1 MKEKKSY
8 KADLEGK
15 RITGFLLGLVVVL
28 AVFIVLLEF
37 NTQSADTQT
46 DSNLLDD
53 LSQDIEMIPM
63 LQRDMIPAETS
74 APSTQID
81 KLNIV
86 DSDVSEAEDNTAI
99 DDKLTVTADDASGML
114 VDNGE
119 DITTETTVAANDKP
133 LDFRVVEKLPEF
145 PGGMK
150 EFMKWLT
157 KNLRYPIT
165 AQQQFIE
172 GKVLVSFI
180 VNKDGTVV
188 AQKVVKSADPL
199 LDKEALRVIRNMPKW
214 KAGIDNGQ
222 PCRTYMCIPV
232 VFKL

>member
-1 MKEKKSY
+1 MDEKKSY
-8 KADLEGK
+8 KADLEQK
-15 RITGFLLGLVVVL
+15 HITGFLLGLVVVL
-28 AVFIVLLEF
+28 AVFIVLIEF
-37 NTQSADTQT
+37 NTQNGDIETN
-46 DSNLLDD
+46 SNLLDD
-53 LSQDIEMIPM
+53 LSQDIEMIPV
-63 LQRDMIPAETS
+63 LQRDMIPAESS
-74 APSTQID
+74 APSTLIDKINIVDNEVSADDDNTTIED
-81 KLNIV
+81 KLNISV
-86 DSDVSEAEDNTAI
+86 D
-99 DDKLTVTADDASGML
+99 DDSGML
-114 VDNGE
+114 IDNGE
-119 DITTETTVAANDKP
+119 DITSETVAANDNP

-157 KNLRYPIT
+157 KNLKYPIT

-172 GKVLVSFI
+172 GKVMVSFI

-188 AQKVVKSADPL
+188 APKVVQSANPL

>member
-1 MKEKKSY
+1 MER
-8 KADLEGK
+8 K

-37 NTQSADTQT
+37 NTQSV
-46 DSNLLDD
+46 DSQSNDNLLDD

-63 LQRDMIPAETS
+63 LQHDMIPAETA

-86 DSDVSEAEDNTAI
+86 DTDVSEEEANATIE
-99 DDKLTVTADDASGML
+99 DKLNVTIDDASGML
-114 VDNGE
+114 VENGE
-119 DITTETTVAANDKP
+119 DIANETTVAADDNP
-133 LDFRVVEKLPEF
+133 LDFRIVEKLPEF

-157 KNLRYPIT
+157 KNLKYPIM
-165 AQQQFIE
+165 AQQKNIE
-172 GKVLVSFI
+172 GKVMVSFI

-188 AQKVVKSADPL
+188 APKVVQSASPE

-214 KAGIDNGQ
+214 KAGIDDGK
-222 PCRTYMCIPV
+222 PCRTYMCIPI
-232 VFKL
+232 VFRL

>member
-1 MKEKKSY
+1 MDEKKSY
-8 KADLEGK
+8 KADLEQK
-15 RITGFLLGLVVVL
+15 HITGFLLGLVVVL
-28 AVFIVLLEF
+28 AVFIVLIEF
-37 NTQSADTQT
+37 NTQNT
-46 DSNLLDD
+46 DIETNSNLLDD
-53 LSQDIEMIPM
+53 LSQDIEMIPV
-63 LQRDMIPAETS
+63 LQRDMIPAESS
-74 APSTQID
+74 APSTLIDKINIVDNEVSADDDNTTIED
-81 KLNIV
+81 KLNISV
-86 DSDVSEAEDNTAI
+86 D
-99 DDKLTVTADDASGML
+99 DDSGML
-114 VDNGE
+114 IDNGE
-119 DITTETTVAANDKP
+119 DITSETVAANDNP

-157 KNLRYPIT
+157 KNLKYPIT

-172 GKVLVSFI
+172 GKVMVSFI

-188 AQKVVKSADPL
+188 APKVVQSANPL

>member
-1 MKEKKSY
+1 MEDKKSY
-8 KADLEGK
+8 KADLERK

-28 AVFIVLLEF
+28 AVFIVLLEL
-37 NTQSADTQT
+37 NTQTVDTQT

-74 APSTQID
+74 APSTEIN

-86 DSDVSEAEDNTAI
+86 DTDVSEAEDETALN
-99 DDKLTVTADDASGML
+99 DKLNVTVDDASGML

-119 DITTETTVAANDKP
+119 DITAETVAANDKP
-133 LDFRVVEKLPEF
+133 LDFRIVEKLPEF

-157 KNLRYPIT
+157 KNLKYPIT

-172 GKVLVSFI
+172 GKVMVSFI

-188 AQKVVKSADPL
+188 APKIVKSADPL
-199 LDKEALRVIRNMPKW
+199 LDNEALRVIRNMPKW